1 MTALWCGVRFGYSA
15 LSVTPRG
22 RLLRRYPSDNL
33 RRFLCW
39 LSFPLQTIAD
49 VYRRGEGAKFGTSA
63 AINLIPSALLRDE
76 YRTGFRAS
84 VPAEPDQFSDQ
95 ATQLAQFECRLCRK
109 LTGDTEPGE

>member
-22 RLLRRYPSDNL
+22 RLLRHYLSENL
-33 RRFLCW
+33 RRFLWW

-49 VYRRGEGAKFGTSA
+49 IYRRDEGAKFGTSA
-63 AINLIPSALLRDE
+63 TIKLIPSALLHDE

-84 VPAEPDQFSDQ
+84 VPAEADQFSDQ
-95 ATQLAQFECRLCRK
+95 AAQFECPLCRK